1 MNDENLKGNGF
12 NEITA
17 KRQREIASMGGKKS
31 AEVRRQR
38 RDIKRAAE
46 AILEEIY
53 TMKDKNTGEKKE
65 LSGAEAIILKQ
76 FEKAL
81 KGDSKAFELIRDSSG
96 QKPIDKVMVAEV
108 EQSVID
114 EVEAAVMAQDIGA
127 EEE

>member
-1 MNDENLKGNGF
+1 MNKNDNLLKGEDAHTF
-12 NEITA
+12 TLE
-17 KRQREIASMGGKKS
+17 EASKGGKRS

-53 TMKDKNTGEKKE
+53 TMKDKTTGQKKE

-96 QKPIDKVMVAEV
+96 QKPVEKVMVAEV

-114 EVEAAVMAQDIGA
+114 EMEAAVFDL
-127 EEE
+127 

>member
-96 QKPIDKVMVAEV
+96 QKPVDKVMVAEV

-114 EVEAAVMAQDIGA
+114 EVEAAVMAQDVGA